1 MPTPTTTDPAPAP
14 PETPSAATPPGAT
27 PPGATR
33 RGRIA
38 RLLPGLALSLLAAVV
53 AIMFSRAVPQAS
65 PALVAILLV
74 AALTNLA
81 PLPPALRPGLALASR
96 AVLRLG
102 IVLLGLQLAV
112 GDILALGPGAIVL
125 VVAVVALGV
134 GAGALA
140 GRMMRLGS
148 AQSLLVACGMS
159 ICGAAAVAAVRGSLA
174 PTPRPGED
182 AQAARERLDAETGT
196 AVALVV
202 ALGTLMIP
210 LLPLAAAAL
219 SLPEGVAGIW
229 TGASVP
235 EVAQVV
241 AVGSVLGP
249 QALKIA
255 VVVKLGRVVL
265 LAPLI
270 ALVTAR
276 TRREAREAGS
286 TTAAPPLVPLFVLG
300 FLAAVAVRSFGFI
313 PEAAVAA
320 SSQVASLLL
329 AAAMFALGTG
339 LRRDVLRTAAGR
351 PLLLALA
358 VLGLVT
364 ALGLVGAFAI
374 A

>member
-1 MPTPTTTDPAPAP
+1 MPSPTVTAPAPAQ
-14 PETPSAATPPGAT
+14 PEALAPSRH
-27 PPGATR
+27 R
-33 RGRIA
+33 RLA
-38 RLLPGLALSLLAAVV
+38 RLLPGLALSLVAAVV
-53 AIMFSRAVPQAS
+53 AIAISHAVPQAS
-65 PALVAILLV
+65 PALVAILLG

-81 PLPPALRPGLALASR
+81 PLPQTLRPGLAFASR
-96 AVLRLG
+96 TVLRLG

-125 VVAVVALGV
+125 VAVVVSLGV
-134 GAGALA
+134 AAGALL
-140 GRMMRLGS
+140 GRTIRLDS
-148 AQSLLVACGMS
+148 APSLLVACGMS

-174 PTPRPGED
+174 PSPHPEED
-182 AQAARERLDAETGT
+182 EHAARERLDAETGT

-210 LLPLAAAAL
+210 LMPLTVAAL
-219 SLPEGVAGIW
+219 ALPADVAGIW

-249 QALKIA
+249 EALKIA

-276 TRREAREAGS
+276 TRREAREAGIPA
-286 TTAAPPLVPLFVLG
+286 AAPPLVPLFVLG
-300 FLAAVAVRSFGFI
+300 FLAAVAVRSLGLV
-313 PEAAVAA
+313 PDAAVAA

-329 AAAMFALGTG
+329 ASAMFALGTG

-358 VLGLVT
+358 VLAVVT
-364 ALGLVGAFAI
+364 GLGLAGAI
-374 A
+374 AIA